1 MKQWNT
7 NITMNNLRIGI
18 LFVLLAFSAVMTGC
32 GHSEKE
38 DALKKFASLNPSR
51 DFTLEDQNGQEFHLK
66 DHRGQIILLFFGY
79 LACPDVCP
87 TTLSKL
93 ARVYKLLEDKG
104 EKVLTV
110 FISVDPE
117 RDTPSKLKEYLEYFK
132 VKSIGL
138 TGTKAQVDEVA
149 ALYGASYEK
158 VYTQG
163 KDYLMNHSDYLYL
176 IDGEGKVCHLFHT
189 EDKPD
194 EIVGR
199 IRKQFKY

>member
-1 MKQWNT
+1 MKQWST
-7 NITMNNLRIGI
+7 NIIMNNLRIGI
-18 LFVLLAFSAVMTGC
+18 FFVLVAFSTAMTGC

-38 DALKKFASLNPSR
+38 EALKKFASLNPSG
-51 DFTLEDQNGQEFHLK
+51 DFTLTDQDGKEFHLK
-66 DHRGQIILLFFGY
+66 DHRGKTILLFFGY

-93 ARVYKLLEDKG
+93 ARVYKLLGDKG

-117 RDTPSKLKEYLEYFK
+117 RDTPPKLKEYLEYFK

-138 TGTKAQVDEVA
+138 TGTKAKVDEVA

-158 VYTQG
+158 VYAQG

-176 IDGEGKVCHLFHT
+176 IDGDGKVCHLFHP

-194 EIVGR
+194 EITDKV
-199 IRKQFKY
+199 KKFL